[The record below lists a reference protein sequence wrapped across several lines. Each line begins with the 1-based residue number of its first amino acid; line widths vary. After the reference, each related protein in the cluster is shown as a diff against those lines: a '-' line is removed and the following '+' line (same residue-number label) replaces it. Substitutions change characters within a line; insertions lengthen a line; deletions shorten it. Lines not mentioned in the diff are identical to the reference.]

1 MPASKNLWPSPS
13 STPLNGSKLFSSLQL
28 GKLAL
33 KHRVVQAPT
42 TRMRCD
48 ADSSGVSIPGPRL
61 AKYYGDRA
69 TDGGLQITEAT
80 DISLYASGY
89 PGVPGVFT
97 ERQLEGWRDV
107 TDSVHAK
114 GGYLFV
120 QLWHTGRASSA
131 SMRGGQTPLSSGDA
145 PMSGHY
151 LDGTECKSE
160 PPRAMTTEEIR
171 AVTREWAAAAKR
183 SVDEAGFDGVEIHS
197 GNGYLLEQFLHDN
210 INQRTDE
217 YGGSVENRCRFTVEV
232 VKAVCDAI
240 GAERVGVRLSPYNYF
255 QDTRDSDPDA
265 HWTFLCS
272 QLAGLPSKQRLL
284 YVHMVE
290 PRFDEV
296 LNEEQKMASLQGAG
310 KERRKSLT
318 NFRNVLQAG
327 DIRFIACGNFN
338 RENSVVTVENDAA
351 DLIAFGRHFIANPDL
366 VARLKNGWGLNEYDR
381 ATFYGAEPKDK
392 GYNDYP
398 FYDGDDA

>member
-1 MPASKNLWPSPS
+1 
-13 STPLNGSKLFSSLQL
+13 
-28 GKLAL
+28 
-33 KHRVVQAPT
+33 
-42 TRMRCD
+42 MRCD
-48 ADSSGVSIPGPRL
+48 ADSPGVAIPGPRL

-97 ERQLEGWRDV
+97 QRQLEGWRDV

-131 SMRGGQTPLSSGDA
+131 SMRGGQTPLSSGNA

-160 PPRAMTTEEIR
+160 PPREMTTEEIR
-171 AVTREWAAAAKR
+171 EVTREWAAAAKR

-197 GNGYLLEQFLHDN
+197 KVSRAFSCTDSIVLRRTLMGLGGNGYLLEQFLHDN

-284 YVHMVE
+284 YVHM
-290 PRFDEV
+290 
-296 LNEEQKMASLQGAG
+296 
-310 KERRKSLT
+310 
-318 NFRNVLQAG
+318 
-327 DIRFIACGNFN
+327 
-338 RENSVVTVENDAA
+338 
-351 DLIAFGRHFIANPDL
+351 
-366 VARLKNGWGLNEYDR
+366 
-381 ATFYGAEPKDK
+381 
-392 GYNDYP
+392 
-398 FYDGDDA
+398 